1 MSDRVKVV
9 QLITTMADGG
19 AETLVKDYALLCD
32 KEKVDMRIVTWSEPL
47 GSANER
53 VLKEANIPVL
63 FLGEECDVNHTP
75 SPSYQ
80 SLPLSVE
87 LQTWICIST

>member
-1 MSDRVKVV
+1 MSERIKVV

-53 VLKEANIPVL
+53 VLKEAKYT
-63 FLGEECDVNHTP
+63 DV
-75 SPSYQ
+75 
-80 SLPLSVE
+80 
-87 LQTWICIST
+87 STNTEDFVVWWMKKRST